1 MGDRGENEVDVV
13 LQELL
18 RKELIRSSERS
29 SMEHDA
35 EYSFWHVLV
44 RDVAY
49 GQIPRAD
56 RAHGHRA
63 AAKWIEHK
71 ANRRIEDVAEVLA
84 HHYLQALDLARA
96 TRNLEQAA
104 ELAPQARRFLAL
116 AGERALGLDTQQAE
130 ARLARALELTPERD
144 PERPRLLTRWADAA
158 FQAGRNREAV
168 QALDAAA
175 ELPDWAALTT
185 GFETTA
191 DRLAAALGS
200 RPLWSDDPQNW
211 IGAAD
216 RFRPFATPD
225 RHPAHSRSGRR
236 GSVAVGSA
244 RAWTGPVD
252 ALSTLSSSQR
262 SVGARSEAAATA
274 DDALTLAARLGLPEP
289 ANALAD
295 RGIARAELG
304 EHEGIVELERA
315 LALWVEQGSGR
326 GAAIAMNNLAYLR
339 YPLEGHAASLAALEE
354 GLVFAQSRGL
364 AEAAMV
370 FEGNMLEAMAARG
383 RSAEALELAATLAS
397 AAEEGGDI
405 YSLAAVRS
413 VVMGLGK
420 PIAAPQ
426 GELRAFRGGEWIALP
441 HFGRK
446 RAYDFESPE
455 YVQGLAAAA
464 IASGAAGDH
473 ENAHALLVELEGTP
487 GARDNLNYPSY
498 LPALVR
504 TALAASDLEL
514 ARRLVVGVD
523 ADYPLQTNALR
534 SCRAQLGEA
543 ASDRRTAAAL
553 YAEAAECWQRFGDV
567 REQAQ
572 ALFGQAR
579 CLNFLRDP
587 AAREALNAARDLF
600 VSMGHAPALRKIE
613 ALLESAAELSATED
627 VAELVDDLLAND
639 LVDVSGG

>member
-1 MGDRGENEVDVV
+1 MS
-13 LQELL
+13 LL
-18 RKELIRSSERS
+18 E
-29 SMEHDA
+29 
-35 EYSFWHVLV
+35 
-44 RDVAY
+44 
-49 GQIPRAD
+49 
-56 RAHGHRA
+56 
-63 AAKWIEHK
+63 
-71 ANRRIEDVAEVLA
+71 
-84 HHYLQALDLARA
+84 
-96 TRNLEQAA
+96 
-104 ELAPQARRFLAL
+104 
-116 AGERALGLDTQQAE
+116 
-130 ARLARALELTPERD
+130 ALEPG
-144 PERPRLLTRWADAA
+144 P
-158 FQAGRNREAV
+158 
-168 QALDAAA
+168 AL
-175 ELPDWAALTT
+175 
-185 GFETTA
+185 
-191 DRLAAALGS
+191 
-200 RPLWSDDPQNW
+200 
-211 IGAAD
+211 
-216 RFRPFATPD
+216 
-225 RHPAHSRSGRR
+225 
-236 GSVAVGSA
+236 
-244 RAWTGPVD
+244 VD

-304 EHEGIVELERA
+304 VQEGIVELERA

-354 GLVFAQSRGL
+354 GLVFARSRGL

-413 VVMGLGK
+413 VEVSVL
-420 PIAAPQ
+420 AER
-426 GELRAFRGGEWIALP
+426 GEFERALEHADWLVETV
-441 HFGRK
+441 
-446 RAYDFESPE
+446 RASGMIEPL
-455 YVQGLAAAA
+455 VQGLAAAA

-534 SCRAQLGEA
+534 SCRAHLGEA

-627 VAELVDDLLAND
+627 VADAANMG
-639 LVDVSGG
+639 VS